1 MGSALRR
8 YKNAKAALYKCQERE
23 DRVKELPGRGG
34 EIRVSNSR
42 EREDRRAGEGRK
54 IAYPYDAKLRRIDQ
68 LNKN

>member
-8 YKNAKAALYKCQERE
+8 YKNAKAVLYKCQERE

-42 EREDRRAGEGRK
+42 ERDREIRRSEIEREEKIKRETERERGERK
-54 IAYPYDAKLRRIDQ
+54 
-68 LNKN
+68 